1 MAKFIT
7 VHGKRVLL
15 FDLDGQMLLESYEI
29 ARVLGYKQQS
39 SLRKQ
44 VLKDWTSRF
53 QETWDYV
60 LYRVDPTN
68 LLSREHPEQTHLPM
82 HVLEKYETQY
92 EEMTGKKP
100 PAVKPERG
108 RLFFTPKGIQLVLL
122 HSSKPGRA
130 ELRDQLVNAGFLNNS
145 ASLSKADQVLDPE
158 TNAKPILVPLK
169 VSSKS
174 EKPEISKLDRMFQY
188 EVLQTLIGQLERNT
202 DPALRGLAV
211 SAAELALGRPLD
223 ELRKMREPT
232 KRSSSTTTPRL
243 STEGPL
249 FTVEG
254 YYSMTRIGEKAGGY
268 DARTTGLAVN
278 VIAARRGYSK
288 EQVREQVFSFNQIE
302 MRPDN
307 TTGKERR
314 MVRFNKEFANEVI
327 KELRANPQ
335 LHPIKRD
342 GAVAP
347 FGAPGFPKLNRS
359 ILDD

>member
-15 FDLDGQMLLESYEI
+15 FDLDGQPLIESYEL
-29 ARVLGYKQQS
+29 ARILGYKQQS

-53 QETWDYV
+53 QEPRDYV
-60 LYRVDPTN
+60 LYQVDPKN
-68 LLSREHPEQTHLPM
+68 LLSRRHPGHTHLPTD
-82 HVLEKYETQY
+82 VLERYQTQY
-92 EEMTGKKP
+92 EDMSGKKL

-108 RLFFTPKGIQLVLL
+108 RLFFTPKGLQLILL
-122 HSSKPGRA
+122 HSSKAARA
-130 ELRDQLVNAGFLNNS
+130 ELRDQLVNAGFLDNS
-145 ASLSKADQVLDPE
+145 ATLEPEPEPE
-158 TNAKPILVPLK
+158 TETKPLPAPLK

-174 EKPEISKLDRMFQY
+174 EKPEPSRLDRMAQY
-188 EVLQTLIGQLERNT
+188 EVMQTLIGQLERNT
-202 DPALRGLAV
+202 DPTIRSLAV

-223 ELRKMREPT
+223 ELRATRTPT
-232 KRSSSTTTPRL
+232 KRSSSTTPRL

-268 DARTTGLAVN
+268 DARTAGLAVN

-302 MRPDN
+302 MRPDS

-335 LHPIKRD
+335 LQPVKLD
-342 GAVAP
+342 GSVAP